1 MQRIVVNTRT
11 LSAPMTGVQR
21 YTTELL
27 ARWNGCADRIAP
39 VGPLH
44 GLAGHAWEQLI
55 LPAKL
60 RGRLLFSPAN
70 SGPLEPTK
78 HVVTIHDTAVFDC
91 PESFNS
97 SFGAWYRF

>member
-1 MQRIVVNTRT
+1 MQQIAVNTRT

-27 ARWNGCADRIAP
+27 ARWNGRADSIAP
-39 VGPLH
+39 NSSLH
-44 GLAGHAWEQLI
+44 GLAGHAWEQLV

-70 SGPLEPTK
+70 SGPLELSK
-78 HVVTIHDTAVFDC
+78 QVVTIHDTAVFDC
-91 PESFNS
+91 RESFNS
-97 SFGAWYRF
+97 SFGAWYR